1 MKKIIR
7 SELKYICKNNNI
19 EALVKILQD
28 AKAKISNFQAKVSF
42 SEG

>member
-1 MKKIIR
+1 MNEKIIR

-28 AKAKISNFQAKVSF
+28 A
-42 SEG
+42 